1 MKYKSILPLAGLAV
15 LMATACDDS
24 KMEWV
29 ERDPATEIT
38 AAEIPLSLAEKI
50 AKYDDLLAYTDL
62 NLGVGVDLASY
73 MEAGKYDSIVNDNF
87 REIVIGYDM
96 KHGAMVNG
104 RGEINFETVDGLVA
118 KAKENGLH
126 VYGHTLVWHT
136 NQNASYLNS
145 LLAPE
150 IIPGPAG
157 SNLLDVSGLEDGSF
171 TGWNRANPGEGI
183 TVEEG
188 AGMGTGSNAVKL
200 VASVTSANYW
210 DLQLKSPEI
219 PFVAGH
225 TYQVTF
231 FIRSDDAGQGR
242 ISLPGNVNEYPWI
255 DWTGTG
261 SGTESFTTSSA
272 WQQVQ
277 FNITEMAE
285 GSDAFLLS
293 FDLGKL
299 PGVTYYIDI
308 DNLSIIDLD
317 AEPTVVNMV
326 ANGDFE
332 SGLEGWSK
340 YNGPDGQPTLAT
352 GGDAFQGEGAMRV
365 EHELNDPGSQW
376 QVQIHTDF
384 TEVLPEGDYKVSYY
398 IRSEAPGSVRC
409 STTGTARYQGD
420 QATNSTWKLIE
431 WTITSDGAIDG
442 LNFDLGAVSGVYYI
456 DNVVVSAVEAPAGA
470 PALKSA
476 TIIEKTDEEKTQ
488 LIGEAM
494 ESWITAMMAHY
505 KDEVKAWD
513 VLNEPMKEN
522 GTLRD
527 GDVAEPA
534 DDEFYW
540 VKYLGEDFAVKAFQ
554 LAREHGGDD
563 QLLFMNDYNL
573 ENPAKVDGFIAYA
586 QDQIAKGAPI
596 DGLGTQMH
604 VSISTSKENIAE
616 MFTKLAATGLLVKV
630 SELDVQVGTTT
641 PSLEQL
647 LQQAEMYQYIVEK
660 YLELVPAEQQYG
672 ITVWG
677 IQDPNG
683 EGYWLADDAA
693 PIWDKDYQRKPA
705 YKYFVDGLAGRD
717 VSEDFDGLDYY

>member
-1 MKYKSILPLAGLAV
+1 MKHMKYKSILPLAALAF

-38 AAEIPLSLAEKI
+38 PAEIPLSLAEKI
-50 AKYDDLLAYTDL
+50 ARYDDLLAYTDL
-62 NLGVGVDLASY
+62 NLGVGVDLATY
-73 MEAGKYDSIVNDNF
+73 MKNGLSDSMEHANF

-104 RGEINFETVDGLVA
+104 RGEINYDRVDGLIS
-118 KAKENGLH
+118 KAKENGLQ

-145 LLAPE
+145 LIAPE
-150 IIPGPAG
+150 IIPAPAG

-171 TGWNRANPGEGI
+171 TGWARNNPGQGI
-183 TVEEG
+183 TIEED
-188 AGMGTGSNAVKL
+188 AGMGTGAAALKL
-200 VASVTSANYW
+200 VANTGSGDYW
-210 DLQLKSPEI
+210 DLQIQSPDI
-219 PFVAGH
+219 PFVHGH

-231 FIRSDDAGQGR
+231 FIRSEEPGQGR
-242 ISLPGNVNEYPWI
+242 LSLPGNSNQYPYL

-261 SGTESFTTSSA
+261 EETEAFTTNAS

-277 FNITEMAE
+277 FNVTEMAE
-285 GSDAFLLS
+285 GSDAFALS

-308 DNLSIIDLD
+308 ANLRVIDLD

-340 YNGPDGQPTLAT
+340 YNGPDGQPTIAT

-420 QATNSTWKLIE
+420 QTTNSTWQLIE
-431 WTITSDGAIDG
+431 WTITSDGAIEG

-456 DNVVVSAVEAPAGA
+456 DNVVVSPVEAPAGA

-488 LIGEAM
+488 LIEEAM
-494 ESWITAMMAHY
+494 ES
-505 KDEVKAWD
+505 
-513 VLNEPMKEN
+513 
-522 GTLRD
+522 
-527 GDVAEPA
+527 
-534 DDEFYW
+534 
-540 VKYLGEDFAVKAFQ
+540 
-554 LAREHGGDD
+554 
-563 QLLFMNDYNL
+563 
-573 ENPAKVDGFIAYA
+573 
-586 QDQIAKGAPI
+586 
-596 DGLGTQMH
+596 
-604 VSISTSKENIAE
+604 
-616 MFTKLAATGLLVKV
+616 
-630 SELDVQVGTTT
+630 
-641 PSLEQL
+641 
-647 LQQAEMYQYIVEK
+647 
-660 YLELVPAEQQYG
+660 
-672 ITVWG
+672 
-677 IQDPNG
+677 
-683 EGYWLADDAA
+683 
-693 PIWDKDYQRKPA
+693 
-705 YKYFVDGLAGRD
+705 
-717 VSEDFDGLDYY
+717 